1 MTTIG
6 TIIQKEL
13 IVKDDPRQPEC
24 HASTLVVVRN
34 HVLAAWFGGEKEG
47 LPDVKI
53 WLSKKDPAGEW
64 SQPRIVASEEDV
76 AHWNP
81 VLFTPN
87 PSETPDRVI
96 LFYKTG
102 TPIPQWK
109 TWMMESMDG
118 GETWSSR
125 RELVCGDKSGGRGPV
140 KNPVIVLAN
149 GDWAS
154 GASVEVT
161 LPDGKCVWDAFCDI
175 SPAGPEQGTIWIRSP
190 LVPLDHENFKGEGI
204 IQPSLWESTVTTRN
218 RTTTSLHMLTRSSN
232 GWICRSDSFDNGRTW
247 SPAYSTVL
255 PNNNSGLCVTKL
267 RDGRLV
273 CVHNPVGG
281 SWGARTPL
289 VASISADNGVTWE
302 RWAVLEDQPPPEGF
316 ISINALETG
325 IVSDGRSEFSYP
337 TVISTPPTEPV
348 GVLCTWTWQ
357 RRGVAFAKIV
367 DSKFNSSG
375 VGEPQPIVKPTR
387 WGILGCGGISSKFVK
402 DLLIDPSTRGVSDV
416 SHVVVA
422 VASRSLSRGLEWVHE
437 TCPTHASAIKVY
449 GTYKELMKDP
459 QVEIIYIGT
468 PHSHHFQNTRDCLN
482 AGKHVLCEKAFT
494 VNAAQAR
501 VLKSLA
507 KSKKLFLME
516 AVWTRFFPLV
526 KSVQQD
532 LASGVIGDIKRVYAD
547 FGEPYAHPIASIP
560 LSRRML
566 SPALAG
572 GTLHD
577 LFPYPLFWALITL
590 YHLPANGRTPPSQV
604 AASSILHHETGVDVQ
619 TTAILNFSK
628 LGAQAILSSSV
639 EVPTPR
645 EQVVLIQGTKGDVV
659 VPLIPPGRPT
669 KYYIRVRR
677 EEKRNADYDETVKTF
692 DIPGHG
698 LFWEAD
704 ECARCLAQGEIESSR
719 MPLDESILAMD
730 ILDEIRRQ
738 AAIKF
743 PSDIES
749 TT

>member
-1 MTTIG
+1 MTPA
-6 TIIQKEL
+6 IQKEF

-24 HASTLVVVRN
+24 HASTLVVVRDYI
-34 HVLAAWFGGEKEG
+34 LAAWFGGEKEG
-47 LPDVKI
+47 RADVKI
-53 WLSKKDPAGEW
+53 WLSKRSSTGQW
-64 SQPRIVASEEDV
+64 SQPCIVAAEEGV
-76 AHWNP
+76 THWNP
-81 VLFTPN
+81 VLFAPN
-87 PSETPDRVI
+87 PIKTPERVI

-102 TPIPQWK
+102 TPIPRWK
-109 TWMMESMDG
+109 TWMIESTDG
-118 GETWSSR
+118 GETWSPR
-125 RELVCGDKSGGRGPV
+125 RELVYGDESGGRGPV

-161 LPDGKCVWDAFCDI
+161 RPNGKGVWDAFCDI
-175 SPAGPEQGTIWIRSP
+175 SPAGPEQGTLWIRSP
-190 LVPLDHENFKGEGI
+190 LIPLDHDKFKGEGI
-204 IQPSLWESTVTTRN
+204 IQPSLWESTITTKN
-218 RTTTSLHMLTRSSN
+218 GMSASLHMLTRSSN
-232 GWICRSDSFDNGRTW
+232 GWVCRSDSSDNGRTW
-247 SPAYSTVL
+247 SPTYSTVL
-255 PNNNSGLCVTKL
+255 PNNNSGLCVTKM

-316 ISINALETG
+316 TGVNALETG

-337 TVISTPPTEPV
+337 TVIPTPITEPV

-357 RRGVAFAKIV
+357 RRGVGFAKIN
-367 DSKFNSSG
+367 DPEASSSG
-375 VGEPQPIVKPTR
+375 TGESRSTVKPTR
-387 WGILGCGGISSKFVK
+387 WGILGCGSISSKFVR
-402 DLLIDPSTRGVSDV
+402 DLLINPSTRGVSDV
-416 SHVVVA
+416 SHVVAA
-422 VASRSLSRGLEWVHE
+422 VASRSLSRGLAWAQE
-437 TCPTHASAIKVY
+437 TCPDHASAIKVY
-449 GTYKELMKDP
+449 GTYEELMADP
-459 QVEIIYIGT
+459 QVDIIYIGT
-468 PHSHHFQNTRDCLN
+468 PHSHHFQNARDCLS

-494 VNAAQAR
+494 VNATQAR
-501 VLKSLA
+501 ALKSLA
-507 KSKKLFLME
+507 KSKSLFLME

-526 KSVQQD
+526 KSVQQE
-532 LASGVIGDIKRVYAD
+532 LASGVVGDIKRVYAD
-547 FGEPYAHPIASIP
+547 FGEPYAHPPASLP
-560 LSRRML
+560 LSHRML

-590 YHLPANGRTPPSQV
+590 YHLPANERTPPSQI
-604 AASSILHHETGVDVQ
+604 AASSTLHRETGVDIQ

-628 LGAQAILSSSV
+628 IGAQAILSSSL

-645 EQVVLIQGTKGDVV
+645 DQVVLIQGTKGDLV

-669 KYYIRVRR
+669 KYYVRVRV
-677 EEKRNADYDETVKTF
+677 EEKRNAEYDETVKQF

-704 ECARCLAQGEIESSR
+704 ECARCLTRGEIESSR

-738 AAIKF
+738 TGIKF
-743 PSDIES
+743 PADIES